1 MLFIL
6 MCSLAISF
14 TVCDC
19 LPASENG
26 PCWVDGSVV
35 NMGCIHFNTDSFK
48 TWDEAAAFCLTQH
61 GSKLV
66 AIETEQQMEF
76 ISQVMGY
83 LEYHNWWTSGTDRGR
98 EGEWYWASTL
108 NQVHL
113 DLLFVKSFNSKNPQK
128 WKWNCLSLRFTSRGN
143 YEGYDQQC
151 DSLHRPIC
159 QINH

>member
-1 MLFIL
+1 
-6 MCSLAISF
+6 
-14 TVCDC
+14 
-19 LPASENG
+19 
-26 PCWVDGSVV
+26 
-35 NMGCIHFNTDSFK
+35 MGCLHFDTDSFK
-48 TWDEAAAFCLTQH
+48 TWDEAVAFCLTQH

-76 ISQVMGY
+76 ISQVMGF
-83 LEYHNWWTSGTDRGR
+83 LEHHNWWTSGTDRGR

-128 WKWNCLSLRFTSRGN
+128 WKNALNQMGSYFWRTDEPNEGIEANCMSLRFTSRGY

-151 DSLHRPIC
+151 DSLHMSIC